1 MGLGF
6 RVGKGPFGENMGD
19 DWRRCELQ
27 TLDHPSEAEQFSC
40 KHMNVYKD

>member
-6 RVGKGPFGENMGD
+6 RVGKGPFGEKMWD

-27 TLDHPSEAEQFSC
+27 TLDHSSEAE
-40 KHMNVYKD
+40 